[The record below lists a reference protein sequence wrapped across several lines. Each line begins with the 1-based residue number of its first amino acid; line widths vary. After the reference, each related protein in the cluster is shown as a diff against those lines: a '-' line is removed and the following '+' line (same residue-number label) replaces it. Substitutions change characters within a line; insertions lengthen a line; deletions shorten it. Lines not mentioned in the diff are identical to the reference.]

1 MQAYKY
7 LLKKTSKKS
16 RIKALVLGLAVSVLT
31 FASVLSKCRANI
43 AIGSKGDT
51 ELGRMFVASFS
62 NLQYCELGLF
72 PVFSAIFL
80 LLLTDCGFERE
91 MFVLKQPDKVE
102 GLFSLFHADFRRHF
116 GPVGFCNLFWRQISG
131 AKNNLLLPGRGFEL
145 VFFSLVCF
153 RVHDV
158 CFGKRAVKTFNVAV
172 VSNRVFD

>member
-91 MFVLKQPDKVE
+91 MFVLKQPEKIGRLTRSKVFLACFMLTS
-102 GLFSLFHADFRRHF
+102 GAILGQLVFAIFFGGRYQVQKTTFFCLAGDLSLFFLAWFAF
-116 GPVGFCNLFWRQISG
+116 GCM
-131 AKNNLLLPGRGFEL
+131 
-145 VFFSLVCF
+145 
-153 RVHDV
+153 
-158 CFGKRAVKTFNVAV
+158 TFALENVL
-172 VSNRVFD
+172 SKPLT